1 MATPEAAVRVK
12 PHAGK
17 QATALS
23 YCISS
28 ADVGGWAISG
38 SERLK
43 AHEKLHKK
51 AMGTVRRHRQAL
63 GIM

>member
-1 MATPEAAVRVK
+1 MATQEAPLGMK
-12 PHAGK
+12 PCAGK
-17 QATALS
+17 QAIARS

-28 ADVGGWAISG
+28 ADVEGPAVSG

-51 AMGTVRRHRQAL
+51 DMGTVRRHRQAL